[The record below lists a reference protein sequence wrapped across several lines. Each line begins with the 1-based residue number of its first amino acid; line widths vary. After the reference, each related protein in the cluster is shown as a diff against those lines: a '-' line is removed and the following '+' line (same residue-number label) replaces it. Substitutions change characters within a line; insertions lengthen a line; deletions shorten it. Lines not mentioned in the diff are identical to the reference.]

1 MRFIDIHNHMCWGL
15 DDGSQSLEE
24 TNKCL
29 QSCVKEH
36 IERVIFTPHYCE
48 REDTVMSMTFMKHRL
63 QECIDLAKQYGIQ
76 GYCGCEFLLNTDF
89 AKSLP
94 KKQML
99 TLAGSDY
106 VLCEFSCRNELGDE
120 FMVEERLYELILAGY
135 VPIIAHIERYFPQK
149 LDIERIDH

>member
-48 REDTVMSMTFMKHRL
+48 REDT
-63 QECIDLAKQYGIQ
+63 
-76 GYCGCEFLLNTDF
+76 
-89 AKSLP
+89 
-94 KKQML
+94 
-99 TLAGSDY
+99 
-106 VLCEFSCRNELGDE
+106 
-120 FMVEERLYELILAGY
+120 
-135 VPIIAHIERYFPQK
+135 
-149 LDIERIDH
+149 

>member
-48 REDTVMSMTFMKHRL
+48 REDTVMSMTFMKHSL

-76 GYCGCEFLLNTDF
+76 GYCGCEFCGR
-89 AKSLP
+89 
-94 KKQML
+94 M
-99 TLAGSDY
+99 AGKY
-106 VLCEFSCRNELGDE
+106 CTG
-120 FMVEERLYELILAGY
+120 AGWSKAGLFDRAAY
-135 VPIIAHIERYFPQK
+135 GTGSFCKY
-149 LDIERIDH
+149 L